1 MNNQNSLKLD
11 TSNIGLF
18 LSNKKNDM
26 NSGATK
32 FLIDSLLSTDQTSTV
47 NSAAAAAAA
56 AALLHQQMVSNMC
69 SNNEQLMK
77 LINQNIL
84 SALNNTKANV
94 NKFSFKFIKKIYKF
108 FNFIKI
114 EN

>member
-18 LSNKKNDM
+18 LNNKKNDM

-32 FLIDSLLSTDQTSTV
+32 FLIDSLLSTDQTRTV
-47 NSAAAAAAA
+47 NSAAAAAAAA

-69 SNNEQLMK
+69 SNNEQLMN

-84 SALNNTKANV
+84 SALNNTKKANV

-108 FNFIKI
+108 I
-114 EN
+114 

>member
-18 LSNKKNDM
+18 LNNKKNNM
-26 NSGATK
+26 NPGATK

-56 AALLHQQMVSNMC
+56 ALLHQQMISNMC
-69 SNNEQLMK
+69 SNNEQLMN
-77 LINQNIL
+77 LINYSMKYCLIL
-84 SALNNTKANV
+84 
-94 NKFSFKFIKKIYKF
+94 
-108 FNFIKI
+108 
-114 EN
+114 